1 MNMNTNNTKTGV
13 YFYNDESHNFE
24 FATTLSIK
32 EKVVFV
38 NTVANT
44 VVDDNY
50 NYLLR
55 SIMFDFM
62 IIKTFTDIDT
72 SFLKIEDEYGN
83 IITDIDLLERF
94 LDETNI
100 VDIVKANMEFSL
112 FDSLNDAV
120 DKAIEFRTGIH
131 PSPIADALASLLSTL
146 ERKINEYDMG
156 SMMGMA
162 QKFAG
167 MTDEFNLDNLV
178 KAYMN
183 SETHKNNLVEIEEA
197 KRSNKGKKTKNDK
210 KNEIEIDEDLGEAIR
225 AVVKENKAENDRD
238 NAKK

>member
-1 MNMNTNNTKTGV
+1 MNTNKTKTGT

-24 FATTLSIK
+24 FVTSLSIK
-32 EKVVFV
+32 EKITFV

-62 IIKTFTDIDT
+62 IVKTFTDIDT

-83 IITDIDLLERF
+83 IITDIDLLEKF
-94 LDETNI
+94 LDEANI
-100 VDIVKANMEFSL
+100 VEIVKANMEFGL
-112 FDSLNDAV
+112 LDSLNEAV

-131 PSPIADALASLLSTL
+131 SSPLNNALASLLSTL
-146 ERKINEYDMG
+146 ERKVEEIDLG
-156 SMMGMA
+156 SAMSMA

-167 MTDEFNLDNLV
+167 MTGELTPESLIN
-178 KAYMN
+178 AYMG
-183 SETHKNNLVEIEEA
+183 SDTHQNNLVEIEKA
-197 KRSNKGKKTKNDK
+197 KKSNKKSSKSKK
-210 KNEIEIDEDLGEAIR
+210 
-225 AVVKENKAENDRD
+225 
-238 NAKK
+238 